1 MPQIGFDRHGLT
13 LPEANDACCFFIPIK
28 LGVIVISCIC
38 LGVAVQSCFVW
49 IQMFIKMIDNY
60 SKYGF
65 NFGIIIWFLIMLPVL
80 YGGYLIIRFF
90 WKKEKTNP
98 FQACQMVILSMLLTF
113 VWWLIATFLP
123 NSNII
128 SPASQIKNLWL
139 PCVIEFFFYF
149 YFMNVCGR
157 ECGRFVYAD

>member
-13 LPEANDACCFFIPIK
+13 LPEPNDACCFFIPIK
-28 LGVIVISCIC
+28 LGVIIISCIC
-38 LGVAVQSCFVW
+38 LLVAVQCAYIW
-49 IQMFIKMIDNY
+49 L
-60 SKYGF
+60 
-65 NFGIIIWFLIMLPVL
+65 NFLFHMKSFDIGCIVWFLILIPVV

-113 VWWLIATFLP
+113 VWWLLSEFVP
-123 NSNII
+123 NLSIPGVGGI
-128 SPASQIKNLWL
+128 RDLWL
-139 PCVIEFFFYF
+139 PCVMEFFFYF

-157 ECGRFVYAD
+157 WSGRFVYQDKPKEK